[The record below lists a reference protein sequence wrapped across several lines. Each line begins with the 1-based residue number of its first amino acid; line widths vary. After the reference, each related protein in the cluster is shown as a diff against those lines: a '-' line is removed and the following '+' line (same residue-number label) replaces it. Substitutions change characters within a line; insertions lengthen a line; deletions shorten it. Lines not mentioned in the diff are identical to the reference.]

1 MKRLYV
7 ALLAVVITLTAAA
20 IPAKRGQWRTITL
33 ADGTTVRVEMRGD
46 EHLRYWQDAS
56 GNVYQENTETGRYE
70 LKKLDEMVKKS
81 AKRRQQVRRL
91 QQSRREQAAKRNATF
106 QGTKRGLII
115 LAQFSDLKFLEGHDK
130 ALYQRIAN
138 ERGFTNEMG
147 FQGSVK
153 DYFIDQSE
161 GQFELDFDVVG
172 PVTLSRGYAYYGKNV
187 TTIYDGEEYV
197 EDDKPGEMIYE
208 AVSLAKD
215 SIDNFSLYD
224 WAKDGEVDQVFV
236 VYAGVGEA
244 QNKSEPNTVWP
255 HMWDLYDAY
264 GKTLTINGVTV
275 NTYACSSE
283 LSTGSNID
291 GIGTICHEF
300 SHCMGFPDLYDTGD
314 EGNFGMSSWSLMDYG
329 SYNGDAFVPCGYT
342 SYERMVCGWKTPI
355 ELTEDTNVTD
365 MKAINEGGNTYIIYN
380 GGNHN
385 EYYLLENRQQKGW
398 DSELPGHGLLVMHVD
413 YDASVWYNNE
423 VNNDSKR
430 QRCTIFHADNND
442 SDSWYGMRG
451 DPYPYNGNDSL
462 TNLSKPAA
470 SLYNA
475 NSDGTYYMNRGIRD
489 IKESSEGIISFRMTI
504 DPSRTTG
511 GGDTPSGGG
520 DTPADGV
527 LFYESFDQCNGTGGN
542 DGKWDNIKEYPI
554 IITDNKE
561 WTSNKSASGN
571 KCARIGSS
579 SSYGIITT
587 PEISIISECTLTFKA
602 APWGKE
608 DNFIYIDFAEEYNN
622 CSLSET
628 ILDPMEKYKWNDYSI
643 TIKGS
648 GRVKI
653 KFRSN
658 KDRFFLDEVKIVLKD
673 CGETAIKE
681 VKAIDKKR
689 SSNGIY
695 SLDGRYMGTDPN
707 VLQPGIYIMN
717 GRKIL
722 SK

>member
-7 ALLAVVITLTAAA
+7 ALLAVAITLTAAA

-130 ALYQRIAN
+130 ALYQRIVN

-172 PVTLSRGYAYYGKNV
+172 PVTLSRGYAYYGKNDKDG
-187 TTIYDGEEYV
+187 YDLY
-197 EDDKPGEMIYE
+197 PGEMIYE

-215 SIDNFSLYD
+215 SIDDFSPYD
-224 WAKDGEVDQVFV
+224 WAGDGEVDQVFV

-244 QNKSEPNTVWP
+244 QNQSKPNTVWP

-291 GIGTICHEF
+291 GIGTFCHEF

-385 EYYLLENRQQKGW
+385 EYYMLENRQQKGW

-423 VNNDSKR
+423 VNNDGKR

-489 IKESSEGIISFRMTI
+489 IKESSEGIISFRMTV
-504 DPSRTTG
+504 DPSRTT
-511 GGDTPSGGG
+511 DGG
-520 DTPADGV
+520 DTPAGDY
-527 LFYESFDQCNGTGGN
+527 LFYESLDQCDGSGGN
-542 DGKWDNIKEYPI
+542 DGKWSGTIASATFYADNNGWEGEKKYGA
-554 IITDNKE
+554 K
-561 WTSNKSASGN
+561 
-571 KCARIGSS
+571 KCAKFGSS
-579 SSYGIITT
+579 KVLGTATT
-587 PEISIISECTLTFKA
+587 PEINITGESTLTFKA
-602 APWGKE
+602 APWSGESNFMRVELADGYSGVTLSKE
-608 DNFIYIDFAEEYNN
+608 VFDTMNTSA
-622 CSLSET
+622 
-628 ILDPMEKYKWNDYSI
+628 WNDYEV
-643 TIKGS
+643 TLTGS
-648 GRVKI
+648 GTVKLL
-653 KFRSN
+653 FWSN

-673 CGETAIKE
+673 SGETAIKE
-681 VKAIDKKR
+681 VKAVDEKR
-689 SSNGIY
+689 PSNGIY

-717 GRKIL
+717 GRKIV

>member
-115 LAQFSDLKFLEGHDK
+115 LAQFSDLKFLEGHNK

-147 FQGSVK
+147 FKGSVK

-244 QNKSEPNTVWP
+244 QNKSKPNTVWP

-264 GKTLTINGVTV
+264 GKTITINGVTV

-291 GIGTICHEF
+291 GIGTFCHEF

-423 VNNDSKR
+423 VNNDGKR

-442 SDSWYGMRG
+442 SDSWYDMQG

-511 GGDTPSGGG
+511 GGDTPSG
-520 DTPADGV
+520 DY
-527 LFYESFDQCNGTGGN
+527 LFYESFDQCNGSGGN
-542 DGKWDNIKEYPI
+542 DGQWSGTIASATFYADNNGWEGEKKYGA
-554 IITDNKE
+554 K
-561 WTSNKSASGN
+561 
-571 KCARIGSS
+571 KCAKFGSS
-579 SSYGIITT
+579 KVLGTATT
-587 PEISIISECTLTFKA
+587 PEINITGESTLTFKA
-602 APWGKE
+602 APWSGE
-608 DNFIYIDFAEEYNN
+608 SNFMRVELADGY
-622 CSLSET
+622 SGVTLSQEVFDT
-628 ILDPMEKYKWNDYSI
+628 MNTGAWNDYEV
-643 TIKGS
+643 TLTGS
-648 GRVKI
+648 GIVKLI
-653 KFRSN
+653 FWSN
-658 KDRFFLDEVKIVLKD
+658 QKRFFLDEVKIVRKD
-673 CGETAIKE
+673 SGETAIKE
-681 VKAIDKKR
+681 VKAIDEKR
-689 SSNGIY
+689 PSNGIY

-717 GRKIL
+717 GRKIV